1 MYIVQLQ
8 DYGFVD
14 GDIVAG
20 LLIQGDIGLVYDV
33 VAFNNFINGE
43 NDKCE

>member
-1 MYIVQLQ
+1 MYIIQLQ

-14 GDIVAG
+14 GDI
-20 LLIQGDIGLVYDV
+20 GLVYDV
-33 VAFNNFINGE
+33 VAFDNFVNGE